1 MAILDVLAVLMVLAA
16 TFGWIND
23 RYVRLPLT
31 VGIMAM
37 GLTLSL
43 ALVVLSLVY
52 PPIKVDAQRFLG
64 FIDFDQLLLHGG
76 LGFLLF
82 AGALHIEFGDL
93 REHRISI
100 GVLAVVGTL
109 LSTLIVGG
117 LCWLLAYSL
126 GLGLTPYHCL
136 LFGALISPTDPIAVL
151 GMLKSLG
158 APRHLEVQIAGES
171 LFNDCV
177 GVVVFLALL
186 QFGGR
191 PLPDGA
197 SFVLDLIVLVAREVV
212 GGAALGLLL
221 GLLAF
226 LMLRRIDNYQVEI
239 LISLALVT
247 AGYAGAERLH
257 MSGAIATVMAG
268 LLVGNQGRSFAMS
281 DRTRQHL
288 DSFWELVDEI
298 LNALLFVLLGV
309 EVLALTFR
317 REYVVAGA
325 LAILAVLLARF
336 VSTGLCLQLVRALTG
351 WPAPHTVKLLTW
363 GGLRGGLPVAL
374 ALVLRNHLP
383 IPQADVLLVMTY
395 FVVVFSI
402 MVQGLSMKPLV
413 KALRRRGRHQGIA
426 RSLSCSP
433 HTA

>member
-1 MAILDVLAVLMVLAA
+1 MAIFDVLAVLMVLAA

-37 GLTLSL
+37 GLALSL
-43 ALVVLSLVY
+43 ALVALSLVY

-93 REHRISI
+93 REHRVSI

-109 LSTLIVGG
+109 LSTVIVGG
-117 LCWLLAYSL
+117 LCWLFAQSL
-126 GLGLTPYHCL
+126 GLDLTPFHCV

-197 SFVLDLIVLVAREVV
+197 SLALDLIVLVAREVV

-221 GLLAF
+221 GLLAY
-226 LMLRRIDNYQVEI
+226 LMLKRIDNYQVEI

-247 AGYAGAERLH
+247 AGYAWAERLH
-257 MSGAIATVMAG
+257 MSAVITTVMAG

-288 DSFWELVDEI
+288 DSFWELADEI
-298 LNALLFVLLGV
+298 LNALLFVLLGL

-336 VSTGLCLQLVRALTG
+336 VSTGLCLQLVRAVTG

-363 GGLRGGLPVAL
+363 DGLRGGLPVAL

-383 IPQADVLLVMTY
+383 TPQADVLLIMTY
-395 FVVVFSI
+395 FVVVFSV

-413 KALRRRGRHQGIA
+413 KLYVGAAGTKG
-426 RSLSCSP
+426 
-433 HTA
+433 